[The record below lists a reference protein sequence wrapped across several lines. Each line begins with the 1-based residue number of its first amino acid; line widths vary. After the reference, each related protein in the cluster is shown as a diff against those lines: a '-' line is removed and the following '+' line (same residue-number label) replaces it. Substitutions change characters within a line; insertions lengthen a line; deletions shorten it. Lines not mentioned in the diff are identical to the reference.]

1 MSEFVPRDMLPELW
15 NEILQTHWK
24 YLEIDENLDKIEERK
39 HLELQFRE
47 YLRIVTHDRKFFL
60 PETNHVLKK
69 SILKMDE
76 FSANKAAFAFESIS
90 NYANNLF
97 IKPWRRE
104 YRVIKV
110 RF

>member
-1 MSEFVPRDMLPELW
+1 
-15 NEILQTHWK
+15 
-24 YLEIDENLDKIEERK
+24 
-39 HLELQFRE
+39 
-47 YLRIVTHDRKFFL
+47 
-60 PETNHVLKK
+60 
-69 SILKMDE
+69 MDE

-110 RF
+110 RYCV